1 MKLCWNCHRSIELA
15 ASTCAHCQ
23 AAVPVASTA
32 DPASFARVPPP
43 VQAPPPG
50 PPAVRS
56 RATFVL
62 AGPTQAAPPPDPAA
76 EPEEVQERSLRRAFA
91 ENRRA
96 TLALCGVLLALA
108 TAWWYAG
115 GTDVLETVNCW
126 SISEAKRRG
135 LLDRTLVATP
145 AEFEWGGRKIAIEG
159 AWVGQLAE
167 VRYASPF
174 DRTRVYLPTGRRRVY
189 FKTRYVTWPE
199 SPQFWHG
206 NPPMPCGVVRP
217 DARVKR
223 FVLHYI
229 DVVSSDPG
237 PQTLLAGDS
246 ARPGIGTV
254 KLVLN

>member
-15 ASTCAHCQ
+15 ASTCVHCQ
-23 AAVPVASTA
+23 ASVPGTSTA

-43 VQAPPPG
+43 AAPPA
-50 PPAVRS
+50 PPQVRS

-62 AGPTQAAPPPDPAA
+62 ADPTQAAPPPDPTGATG
-76 EPEEVQERSLRRAFA
+76 EEQERSLRRAIA

-96 TLALCGVLLALA
+96 SLALCGVLLALV
-108 TAWWYAG
+108 TAWWYSG
-115 GTDVLETVNCW
+115 GTEVLETVNCW

-145 AEFEWGGRKIAIEG
+145 AEFEWGGRKVTIEG

-174 DRTRVYLPTGRRRVY
+174 DHTRVYLPTGRRRVY

-199 SPQFWHG
+199 TPQFWHG
-206 NPPMPCGVVRP
+206 NPPTPCGLVRP
-217 DARVKR
+217 DARIKR
-223 FVLHYI
+223 FILHYI

-237 PQTLLAGDS
+237 PQTLVARDS
-246 ARPGIGTV
+246 ARPGAATV